1 MVEISNLME
10 NAKSNMMNMMK
21 YKKYYLAI
29 FLFLV
34 IALIV
39 FALALHVNSTIGKI
53 DENNTAMIKGYEDL
67 GGTELGSIS
76 LGNANHKHLLR
87 DYYVMSSHNTCCGG
101 NFTKDFVDIIPLK
114 ETIRQGARLLDFEIY
129 SLDGEPV
136 VAAGEGAN
144 ASGKYL
150 LKGTYNSIPF
160 SQVMNQV
167 KMLAFSGSISPNS
180 NDPLFLSFRI
190 KTHNRNIFRN
200 MATVMNRI
208 FSGMFL
214 SQKYGYDGKFNKS
227 GKDIIANIPLLELK
241 KKVIVIIED
250 PENNYRGTPFEALI
264 NMSGKAKDGSGMPFV
279 NIYNSID
286 VTQVYDR
293 KSMINENKKFIGIT
307 KPDFTKVKRN
317 PPAAIHHQLGNQ
329 MVMMNFSELDA
340 NMLQYIK
347 FFSDK
352 GTAFRLK
359 PDHLRYFEKKIA
371 KPKPQDKKVGYGPR
385 KMSMLGGVY
394 SPNI

>member
-1 MVEISNLME
+1 MLKNKNLV
-10 NAKSNMMNMMK
+10 
-21 YKKYYLAI
+21 LTI

-34 IALIV
+34 IGLIV
-39 FALALHVNSTIGKI
+39 FALALHLNTTLSKKNT
-53 DENNTAMIKGYEDL
+53 NNASMIKGYEDL
-67 GGTELGSIS
+67 GGTEIGSINS
-76 LGNANHKHLLR
+76 GNAEHKHLLR
-87 DYYVMSSHNTCCGG
+87 DYYVMSSYNSCCGG

-136 VAAGEGAN
+136 IAAGEGSN
-144 ASGKYL
+144 ETGKYL

-167 KMLAFSGSISPNS
+167 KMLAFSGSVAPNP

-190 KTHNRNIFRN
+190 NTNNKNVLRT
-200 MATVMNRI
+200 MAKDITRV
-208 FSGMFL
+208 FQGMFL
-214 SQKYGYDGKFNKS
+214 PQKYCYDGKFSKT
-227 GKDIIANIPLLELK
+227 GKDIIANIPLLDLK
-241 KKVIVIIED
+241 RKVVIIIED
-250 PENNYRGTPFEALI
+250 VENNYKDTPLESLV
-264 NMSGKAKDGSGMPFV
+264 NMSGKAKDGQGMPFV
-279 NIYNSID
+279 NIYKNID

-307 KPDFTKVKRN
+307 KPDFTKVKSN

-347 FFSDK
+347 FFSEK

-371 KPKPQDKKVGYGPR
+371 KPKPQEKKLGYGPR